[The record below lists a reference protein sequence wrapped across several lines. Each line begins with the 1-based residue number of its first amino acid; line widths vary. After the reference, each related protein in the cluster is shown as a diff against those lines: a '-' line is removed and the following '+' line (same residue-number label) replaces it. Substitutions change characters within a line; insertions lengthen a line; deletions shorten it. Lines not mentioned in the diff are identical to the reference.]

1 MSRLTAIH
9 LTPQGVLSRLTAIH
23 LIMADS
29 GNTGIKRIIRAGGY
43 SWQGFVAAFRN
54 EAAFRQ
60 ELGLTLLLLPLAFWL
75 GDTPVE
81 RAVMIGV
88 WLVVPTVEL
97 LNSGIEAVVDRI
109 GEEHHPLA
117 GRAKDVGSAAV
128 FLAFSNAG
136 IVWTIILFT

>member
-1 MSRLTAIH
+1 MGQA
-9 LTPQGVLSRLTAIH
+9 
-23 LIMADS
+23 
-29 GNTGIKRIIRAGGY
+29 GNTGLRRILRAAGF

-60 ELGLTLLLLPLAFWL
+60 ELALTLGLVPLAFWL
-75 GDTPVE
+75 GQTALE
-81 RAVMIGV
+81 RALMIGI
-88 WLVVPTVEL
+88 WLLVPVVEL

-128 FLAFSNAG
+128 FLAISNAA
-136 IVWTIILFT
+136 IVWAILLFT